1 MAASEGGLNKDHVY
15 ETLFKDHF
23 TTAARDSR
31 RLAVRGKISSVNAL
45 APSTSHSST
54 AVNAHA
60 PATSAHALAPST
72 TVRDTPGTVDQQT
85 LPEWGGGQ
93 GGGAARWTLAVPRDS
108 EAEKEEKEDE
118 TEEKEDETEVVYGGS
133 TENLCWQCRMLL
145 EL

>member
-1 MAASEGGLNKDHVY
+1 ML
-15 ETLFKDHF
+15 TLQRPQRMLSLHRPQC
-23 TTAARDSR
+23 AIPPAPSISR
-31 RLAVRGKISSVNAL
+31 RYLN
-45 APSTSHSST
+45 
-54 AVNAHA
+54 
-60 PATSAHALAPST
+60 
-72 TVRDTPGTVDQQT
+72 
-85 LPEWGGGQ
+85 GGGGR